1 MLPPLILRRQ
11 DRRLEEIMWKERI
24 KFLESTN

>member
-1 MLPPLILRRQ
+1 MLPSLILRRH
-11 DRRLEEIMWKERI
+11 DRWLEEIIWQEKI